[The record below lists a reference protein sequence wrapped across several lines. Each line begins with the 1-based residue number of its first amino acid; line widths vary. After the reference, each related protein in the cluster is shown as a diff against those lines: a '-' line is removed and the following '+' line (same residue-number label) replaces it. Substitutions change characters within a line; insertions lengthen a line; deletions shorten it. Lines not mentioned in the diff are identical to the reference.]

1 MSSDPELD
9 LDLLDELAALATPVT
24 PSPAV
29 RDRLL
34 ASVDA
39 LVRPGPLDRF
49 AAALGLMLDVTVDKA
64 RMFLG
69 WIDDPARWTPT
80 GLPGVDGIR
89 LPAGPAWA
97 GADCR
102 LLRIAAGGRFPAHR
116 HLGPEA
122 ALVLD
127 GHAREPGGA
136 EHLGPGDLIERPA
149 GTEHELVIGDEP
161 CVFAV
166 RSQGM
171 DLLR

>member
-9 LDLLDELAALATPVT
+9 LDLLDELAALTPPVA
-24 PSPAV
+24 PSPSV
-29 RDRLL
+29 RDRLM

-49 AAALGLMLDVTVDKA
+49 AGALGDLLDVTLDKA

-69 WIDDPARWTPT
+69 WIDDPARWKPT
-80 GLPGVDGIR
+80 GLPGVDAIK
-89 LPAGPAWA
+89 LPGGPAWA

-102 LLRIAAGGRFPAHR
+102 LLKIAAGGRFPAHR
-116 HLGPEA
+116 HVGPEA

-127 GHAREPGGA
+127 GHAREPSGA
-136 EHLGPGDLIERPA
+136 ELMGPGYLLERDA

-171 DLLR
+171 RLV